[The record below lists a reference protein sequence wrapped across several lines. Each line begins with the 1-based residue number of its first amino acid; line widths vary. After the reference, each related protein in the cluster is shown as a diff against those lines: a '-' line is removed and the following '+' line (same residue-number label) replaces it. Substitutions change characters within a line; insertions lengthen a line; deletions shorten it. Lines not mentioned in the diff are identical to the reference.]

1 MSDHTADPSDI
12 KPISVEGVERALSKA
27 ERYRL
32 LNEPREAESI
42 CRDVLAV
49 APDNSHALK
58 TLMLSIT
65 DQFGLPGGRRP
76 DEAIELIRKLKS
88 EYEQQYYLGVIAE
101 RRAKTRLRKGA
112 SGPEVYVLLR
122 DAMEHYENAERL
134 SPASN
139 DDAILRFNTC
149 ARVIHRDDR
158 LRPHD
163 DDAHTRHLIVDED
176 VPLR

>member
-1 MSDHTADPSDI
+1 MSDHTADPSNI
-12 KPISVEGVERALSKA
+12 KPISIEGVERALSKA

-49 APDNSHALK
+49 DPDNAQALK
-58 TLMLSIT
+58 ALMLSIT

-76 DEAIELIRKLKS
+76 EEAISLIHKLDS

-122 DAMEHYENAERL
+122 EAMEHYENAERL
-134 SPASN
+134 SSAGN

-158 LRPHD
+158 LCPHD
-163 DDAHTRHLIVDED
+163 DDAHIRHHFIDED